1 MPDGF
6 PPLSG
11 GPDVAAA
18 PPAVVVV
25 LGLAHLLSS
34 HILDFKCCVGCN
46 LLSVC
51 VYVNLSCDVISL
63 EEN

>member
-1 MPDGF
+1 MSLMPDGF

-18 PPAVVVV
+18 PPAVVV

-34 HILDFKCCVGCN
+34 HIVDFKCCVGCN
-46 LLSVC
+46 LLRVC
-51 VYVNLSCDVISL
+51 VSEFVL
-63 EEN
+63 